1 MLLSSQHE
9 MLRATVRAF
18 AMKELAPHA
27 ARWDR
32 ENHFPREAL
41 QGLGAMGL
49 YAVAVPEE
57 QGGAGMDYT
66 SLALA
71 IEEIS
76 AGDGAT
82 STIVSVTNL
91 VAGILNG
98 FGSAAQKEAFLQPL
112 AKGELLGAFCLTEP
126 HTGSDAAA
134 ITTRAVLQ

>member
-1 MLLSSQHE
+1 
-9 MLRATVRAF
+9 
-18 AMKELAPHA
+18 
-27 ARWDR
+27 
-32 ENHFPREAL
+32 
-41 QGLGAMGL
+41 MGL

-91 VAGILNG
+91 VAGISRFRLR
-98 FGSAAQKEAFLQPL
+98 S
-112 AKGELLGAFCLTEP
+112 TEGGLP
-126 HTGSDAAA
+126 
-134 ITTRAVLQ
+134 